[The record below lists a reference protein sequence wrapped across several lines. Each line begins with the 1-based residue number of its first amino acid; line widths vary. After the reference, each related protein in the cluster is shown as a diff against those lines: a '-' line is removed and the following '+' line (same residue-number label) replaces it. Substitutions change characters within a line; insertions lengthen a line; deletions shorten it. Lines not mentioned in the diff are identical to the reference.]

1 MENLGFVSA
10 KPHEVTLRQLRY
22 LVAVADA
29 GSLSAAAD
37 ELFVSQTAVS
47 LALSQLE
54 SALGVQL
61 AIRRKSKGSVLT
73 AAGTAV
79 AARARRILTQ
89 TTELGAVVAELQGEL
104 TGSLRVGCYRAYS
117 PRIMPAVIDHFR
129 HNHPQVDI
137 DLVEGSSTELQAW
150 LLEGRLDACLILQ
163 GHLQADTAFLSI
175 APVLPKVLLA
185 GSHPLAR
192 QEKVSFRDLEGLP
205 AILSDVKPAGT
216 LVESM
221 IRSMGFHPD
230 VRWRSSNTETIRSM
244 VGRGLAYSVLLSLWP
259 GPLSQEGLPLALKD
273 IAEPVPENAFV
284 MAYPSG
290 TRPSSKLNALLD
302 FCRRELNPF

>member
-1 MENLGFVSA
+1 MQNFGPHAGSS
-10 KPHEVTLRQLRY
+10 HEVTLRQLRY

-89 TTELGAVVAELQGEL
+89 TSELGAVVAELQGEL
-104 TGSLRVGCYRAYS
+104 TGSLRIGCYRAYS

-129 HNHPQVDI
+129 QNHPQVDI

-150 LLEGRLDACLILQ
+150 LLDGRLDACLILQ

-185 GSHPLAR
+185 GSHPLTR

-259 GPLSQEGLPLALKD
+259 GPLSRKA
-273 IAEPVPENAFV
+273 
-284 MAYPSG
+284 SRWRSR
-290 TRPSSKLNALLD
+290 TSR
-302 FCRRELNPF
+302 NPFPKTRSSWRIRPARGRAAS